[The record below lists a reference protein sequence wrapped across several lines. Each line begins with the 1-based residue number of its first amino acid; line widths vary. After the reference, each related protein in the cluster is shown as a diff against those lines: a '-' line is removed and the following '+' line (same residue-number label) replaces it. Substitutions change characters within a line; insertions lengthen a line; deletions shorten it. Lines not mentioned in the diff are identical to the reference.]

1 MAAERRLLTR
11 VVLKN
16 YKSFAACDVSPA
28 QLCFLV
34 GRNGSGKSN
43 FLDALRFIADSLRQ
57 SLDHALRDRGGIHEV
72 RRRSGGLGRPAGFG
86 MRIEFNLPNGAR
98 GRFAFSMKSKKEGA
112 YEINREDCIVV
123 APENRGTYFY
133 SVKSGKVILSNF
145 QSPPA
150 AAADQMYLV
159 RASGAR
165 EFRAAYAALSNMG
178 FYNLNL
184 QALRDPQPSDPGDL
198 LQRDGRNA
206 ASVLDNLKR
215 YAPEAKEHLEKV
227 VPGLVSVE
235 RRPFGGRETLE
246 FSQENPASAKPW
258 RFSAGQMSDGTLR
271 GLGVLL
277 ALFQGG
283 GNGRA
288 RPGLI
293 GIEEPEVA
301 LHPGAAGVL
310 IDSLRDAAARTQ
322 VLVTSHSPDLL
333 DDKDISADSIL
344 AVEAEH
350 GGSRVGSLDEVNRSV
365 LKDRLYTVGELL
377 KMGQIE
383 PDPVA
388 CTPRSKQVDLFGL

>member
-1 MAAERRLLTR
+1 
-11 VVLKN
+11 
-16 YKSFAACDVSPA
+16 
-28 QLCFLV
+28 
-34 GRNGSGKSN
+34 
-43 FLDALRFIADSLRQ
+43 
-57 SLDHALRDRGGIHEV
+57 
-72 RRRSGGLGRPAGFG
+72 
-86 MRIEFNLPNGAR
+86 
-98 GRFAFSMKSKKEGA
+98 
-112 YEINREDCIVV
+112 
-123 APENRGTYFY
+123 
-133 SVKSGKVILSNF
+133 
-145 QSPPA
+145 
-150 AAADQMYLV
+150 
-159 RASGAR
+159 
-165 EFRAAYAALSNMG
+165 MG
-178 FYNLNL
+178 FYSLSPQAIRDL
-184 QALRDPQPSDPGDL
+184 QPPSPGDL
-198 LQRDGRNA
+198 LHRDGRNA

-215 YAPEAKEHLEKV
+215 YAPEAKKHIEEYLEKV

-235 RRPFGGRETLE
+235 RKAFGGRETLE
-246 FSQENPASAKPW
+246 FWQANHARPKPW
-258 RFSAGQMSDGTLR
+258 DFSASQMSDGTLR

-283 GNGRA
+283 GNNRA
-288 RPGLI
+288 GPGLI
-293 GIEEPEVA
+293 GIEEPEIA

-350 GGSRVGSLDEVNRSV
+350 GESRVGSLDEVNRSV